1 MTTTILYT
9 VLCLVALGLL
19 FAVVLYFVA
28 QKFKVEEDPRIDVV
42 ESLLPGA
49 NCGGCGNAGCR
60 AFAEKFV
67 KSDGADDFFC
77 PVGGNE
83 TMMKIAAAIGREA
96 VEKAPMAATVRC
108 HGTSDKCPKT
118 NRYDG
123 YSSCKVVNA
132 LYTGETGCKWGC
144 IGLGD
149 CISVCQFGGI
159 TIDPRTGVADID
171 AGMCTGCGAC
181 AKACPRG
188 VIELRPKGPK
198 NRRVFVSC
206 VNRDKGAV
214 TRKACTAGCIGCGK
228 CERVCPFGAVHV
240 ENNVAYID
248 FTKCKLCRKCV
259 DECPTHAIA
268 AVNFPPKP
276 PQAAQPAAAPAVEAP
291 APAAQSVTS
300 EKQQ

>member
-28 QKFKVEEDPRIDVV
+28 QRFKVEEDPRIDVV

-49 NCGGCGNAGCR
+49 NCGGCGKAGCR
-60 AFAEKFV
+60 AFAEQYV
-67 KSDGADDFFC
+67 KSSNPEDLFC
-77 PVGGNE
+77 PVGGND
-83 TMMKIAAAIGREA
+83 TMGKIASALGLAA
-96 VEKAPMAATVRC
+96 VEKVPMAAIVRC
-108 HGTSDKCPKT
+108 QGTSDKCAKT

-123 YSSCKVVNA
+123 YASCKVVSS
-132 LYTGETGCKWGC
+132 LYSGETLCSWGC

-149 CISVCQFGGI
+149 CIGVCRFDGI
-159 TIDPRTGVADID
+159 KIDPRSGVADID
-171 AGMCTGCGAC
+171 ADSCTGCGSC
-181 AKACPRG
+181 VKICPRG

-206 VNRDKGAV
+206 VNRDKGAL
-214 TRKACTAGCIGCGK
+214 TRKACTVGCIGCGK
-228 CERVCPFGAVHV
+228 CEKVCPFGAVQV

-259 DECPTHAIA
+259 DECPTHAIVA
-268 AVNFPPKP
+268 LNFPPKP
-276 PQAAQPAAAPAVEAP
+276 PQAANPVETGSVAPLP
-291 APAAQSVTS
+291 QT
-300 EKQQ
+300 QN

>member
-28 QKFKVEEDPRIDVV
+28 QKFKVDEDPRIDAV
-42 ESLLPGA
+42 EALLPGA

-67 KSDGADDFFC
+67 KADNADAFFC

-83 TMMKIAAAIGREA
+83 TMKAISAAIGREA
-96 VEKAPMAATVRC
+96 VEKEPMAAIVRC
-108 HGTSDKCPKT
+108 QGTSEKCPRT

-123 YSSCKVVNA
+123 YASCKVA
-132 LYTGETGCKWGC
+132 HSLYIGDSGCKWGC

-159 TIDPRTGVADID
+159 VIDPRKGVAEINAD
-171 AGMCTGCGAC
+171 MCTGCGSC
-181 AKACPRG
+181 VRTCPRG
-188 VIELRPKGPK
+188 VIELRPKGPR
-198 NRRVFVSC
+198 NRRVYVSC
-206 VNRDKGAV
+206 VNKDKGGI
-214 TRKACTAGCIGCGK
+214 THKACSVGCIGCGK
-228 CERVCPFGAVHV
+228 CERICPFGAVHV

-259 DECPTHAIA
+259 AECPTHAIV
-268 AVNFPPKP
+268 AVNFPPAPAAAKP
-276 PQAAQPAAAPAVEAP
+276 AAQPSSQ
-291 APAAQSVTS
+291 PAAS
-300 EKQQ
+300 EQPAATNA